1 MKQQVVR
8 LLIHHSL
15 PGSLPG
21 NYLGSLVL
29 CAHVELA
36 FSAPPMIWGST
47 PSSHWRALIRHGGL
61 TGLRIPQNTDM
72 QRGRTAFYTT
82 PLPPPTPAPVLG
94 TAGLVRERERERACV
109 TIVRHGSCFPVQFVR
124 AELAAGTSETTPN
137 AYIQDGRQDYAGLS
151 TRPGTPPFKAAGV
164 GAMSLPW
171 GLYGTAGAS
180 GSISLRAHCAGLVLW
195 GGHQWNQ
202 EKRNLPLSGQLRLH
216 IGLCGLV

>member
-36 FSAPPMIWGST
+36 FSAPPLIWGST

-61 TGLRIPQNTDM
+61 TGLRISQNTDM
-72 QRGRTAFYTT
+72 QRGRTAFYT
-82 PLPPPTPAPVLG
+82 PPSLPPPQPQCSGQPVWS
-94 TAGLVRERERERACV
+94 ERERERACA

-180 GSISLRAHCAGLVLW
+180 RSISLRAHWVAAL

-202 EKRNLPLSGQLRLH
+202 EKRNLPLSGQLKLH